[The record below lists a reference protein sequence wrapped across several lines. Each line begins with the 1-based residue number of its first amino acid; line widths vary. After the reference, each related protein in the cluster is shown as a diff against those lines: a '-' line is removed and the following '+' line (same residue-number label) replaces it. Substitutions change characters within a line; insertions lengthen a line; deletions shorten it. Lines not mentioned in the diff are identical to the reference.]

1 MFSTPT
7 VCRDCHSGSTIN
19 PQSAN
24 GDRSMIHAL
33 HWNFIVSVPHT
44 QLTLLS
50 TLTSLIGIKYPRPS
64 LLFLYCKWQKAGR
77 GYKTTS
83 KTSTFKFLSIT
94 TLQTIIQWTSLTTSP
109 RSWSLAASNCSL
121 ICGST
126 VPKWKVGQ
134 GHSLKCDVCYPPYTK
149 NQYVASQTKSARA
162 TGGGKRACN
171 SGLTQLVSYRSVLF

>member
-7 VCRDCHSGSTIN
+7 VCRDCHSGPTIY

-83 KTSTFKFLSIT
+83 KTSTFKFISIT
-94 TLQTIIQWTSLTTSP
+94 PPPNCNSVDQHSP
-109 RSWSLAASNCSL
+109 LPQGLGLWLPP
-121 ICGST
+121 T
-126 VPKWKVGQ
+126 VPWSVVQLYQSERSDKVI
-134 GHSLKCDVCYPPYTK
+134 HSSVMFATLHTLKISTLPPNPRVQELLEEAKEPATL
-149 NQYVASQTKSARA
+149 ASHS
-162 TGGGKRACN
+162 
-171 SGLTQLVSYRSVLF
+171 